1 MSVRYR
7 TPSCL
12 DDYRSEA
19 ASGFMSKYL
28 ERIMLEE
35 PTMKMHEITTAA
47 AHRVSGRFGYTMTI
61 HADHRAAD
69 NFVRLTHDN
78 DDVRVL
84 AVEEIGEGEVKL
96 LVACA
101 TGEFRNSLQDA
112 W

>member
-1 MSVRYR
+1 
-7 TPSCL
+7 
-12 DDYRSEA
+12 
-19 ASGFMSKYL
+19 MSKYL
-28 ERIMLEE
+28 GSIMLKE

-47 AHRVSGRFGYTMTI
+47 AHRVSGRFGYTTTI

-69 NFVRLTHDN
+69 NFVRLTRDN

-84 AVEEIGEGEVKL
+84 AVEDIGEDEVKL

-101 TGEFRNSLQDA
+101 TEELRNRLQDA